1 MKTASTALQ
10 NHLAQNNQ
18 FFFADLYTFTLL
30 DGTIV
35 RMTSWESNIV
45 SAGQTFLASGPFVE
59 RTKVRTVLG
68 LEVDKVEIK
77 ISAGIVHTINGMPWL
92 IALQQGKFDG
102 ATVSVDRLIMPAP
115 GDASLG
121 TFNLFTGT
129 VAEIEI
135 GVVDARITVRSLLE
149 LLNVQMPRH
158 LIQSPCH
165 HMLFDA
171 GCGLVKNNFATLVNA
186 QLGSTPIKIITFALA
201 QPTGHFDLGTATGV
215 SGANAGLSRTIRSY
229 TNPNVILLNNSFP
242 NAIAAGDQFNLYP
255 GCDKT
260 QATCQG
266 KFNNLANFGGMPYV
280 PAPETAI

>member
-10 NHLAQNNQ
+10 NYLAQNNQ

-35 RMTSWESNIV
+35 RLTSWEANIV
-45 SAGQTFLASGPFVE
+45 SGGQTFLAPGPFVE

-68 LEVDKVEIK
+68 LEVDKIEVK
-77 ISAGIVHTINGMPWL
+77 ISAGIAHTINGVPWL

-129 VAEIEI
+129 VAEVEV

-158 LIQSPCH
+158 LVQSPCH

-171 GCGLVKNNFATLVNA
+171 GCGLVKNNFVTIATA
-186 QLGSTPIKIITFALA
+186 QAASTVIKIVIAPLS
-201 QPTGHFDLGTATGV
+201 QPSGFFDMGTVTGV
-215 SGANAGLSRTIRSY
+215 SGANAGVSRTVRSY
-229 TNPNVILLNNSFP
+229 TNPNIVQLNSSFP
-242 NAIAAGDQFNLYP
+242 NVIAAGDQFNLYP

-260 QATCQG
+260 QATCQS
-266 KFNNLANFGGMPYV
+266 KFNNVANFGGMPYV